1 MIELDDERKK
11 LLQTDDHILVLGG
24 PGSGKTTIALCKAKH
39 DIEKLKPFQK
49 ILFLSFAR
57 ATVVRVYKQSQG
69 ILNTT
74 DLKNIE
80 ISTYHAF
87 EWKLLKSNADA
98 GTQF

>member
-49 ILFLSFAR
+49 ILFLSFG
-57 ATVVRVYKQSQG
+57 K
-69 ILNTT
+69 
-74 DLKNIE
+74 
-80 ISTYHAF
+80 ISTILTMRKINH
-87 EWKLLKSNADA
+87 
-98 GTQF
+98 